1 MEISGLTVLTLC
13 DTVMIPLQ
21 SNQRINFAYQ
31 LMGRI
36 NPFLTGIAILAAL
49 SAGTSKA
56 ETRHLGG
63 VEFAARAATA
73 NTSDNANGDG
83 DANAS
88 SPSASIFETET
99 DSLPHSPETDERI
112 KRADAHLNSGRQ
124 MYFEGDLAGA
134 RHEFDAA
141 VDTLLNAPD
150 NTPDHRRI
158 ERRLDEICDLIYR
171 FDVEKL
177 GAGETQQD
185 AVVFDKAPIDEVSH
199 MTFPVDE
206 KLAPKLAEELHQ
218 TTSGIP
224 LELSDPV
231 LGFVHYFSTDRGRA
245 ILLAGLR
252 RSGRYKELIERIFAE
267 EGVPQEL
274 LYLAQAESGF
284 LPRAVSNK
292 QAVGMWQFISATG
305 STYSLNR
312 GSGYDERLDPEKA
325 TRAAAKYLKDLYAHY
340 GDWYLAMAAY
350 NCGAGAVDRAIERT
364 GYADFWELMK
374 RNALPRETRN
384 YVPIILAITIMAKNP
399 KDYGLES
406 VDMDTPVEYDSI
418 HLTAPTNLN
427 LIADATMQP
436 VSVIHDL
443 NPSLLKQVAPI
454 GFDVHIPMGSA
465 DTAMAA
471 LESVPAESRLA
482 WRLHHVQAG
491 DTLASIASSFHLRPE
506 RIAAVNRSTD
516 SLESGDVLLIPAA
529 YVPDTQPLRSRSK
542 RTRTT
547 LTVASSVKSSH
558 KIGSVQRAT
567 HVAAGRPLSPQVLH
581 RKAVVRTASLQ

>member
-1 MEISGLTVLTLC
+1 MRKLTPVL
-13 DTVMIPLQ
+13 
-21 SNQRINFAYQ
+21 A
-31 LMGRI
+31 
-36 NPFLTGIAILAAL
+36 GIAIFSAL
-49 SAGTSKA
+49 SVSTSQA
-56 ETRHLGG
+56 ASDHVTANGAD
-63 VEFAARAATA
+63 FAARAASDTGSASDPTA
-73 NTSDNANGDG
+73 DLNTSGAN
-83 DANAS
+83 
-88 SPSASIFETET
+88 SPGSILETDT
-99 DSLPHSPETDERI
+99 DSLPHSPETDERL
-112 KRADAHLNSGRQ
+112 KRADAHLTTGRQ

-134 RHEFDAA
+134 RREFDAA

-150 NTPDHRRI
+150 NAPDHRRI
-158 ERRLDEICDLIYR
+158 ERHLDEICDLIYR
-171 FDVEKL
+171 FDIEKL
-177 GAGETQQD
+177 GAGQTQD
-185 AVVFDKAPIDEVSH
+185 DTVVFDKAPIDEISH

-231 LGFVHYFSTDRGRA
+231 LSFVHYFSTDRGRS

-252 RSGRYKELIERIFAE
+252 RSGKYKDLIERVFAE

-312 GSGYDERLDPEKA
+312 GAAYDERLDPEKA
-325 TRAAAKYLKDLYAHY
+325 TRAAAKYLKDLYIHY

-374 RNALPRETRN
+374 RHALPRETQN
-384 YVPIILAITIMAKNP
+384 YVPIIVAMTIMAKNP

-406 VDMDTPVEYDSI
+406 VDLDAPVEYDSI
-418 HLTAPTNLN
+418 HLTASTNLN
-427 LIADATMQP
+427 LIADATLQP
-436 VSVIHDL
+436 VSVIRDL
-443 NPSLLKQVAPI
+443 NPSLLKQVAPA
-454 GFDVHIPMGSA
+454 GFDVHIPKGSA
-465 DTAMAA
+465 DTTMAA
-471 LESVPAESRLA
+471 LETVPAESRQA

-491 DTLASIASSFHLRPE
+491 DTLESVAKSFHLSPE
-506 RIAAVNRSTD
+506 RVAAVNRSTD
-516 SLESGDVLLIPAA
+516 SLEAGDVLLIPAV
-529 YVPDTQPLRSRSK
+529 YIEESRPTRA
-542 RTRTT
+542 RTKTSRGKFALASAGKTT
-547 LTVASSVKSSH
+547 HKSSSVQH
-558 KIGSVQRAT
+558 AT
-567 HVAAGRPLSPQVLH
+567 HIAAERRLTPQVLH